1 MARARLQLFTSLV
14 GSLAPW
20 DEPGCADCHAA
31 GVVRGTHKHN
41 SALNLTPSM
50 QSLLWVESRPPL
62 QRPTA
67 LTT

>member
-41 SALNLTPSM
+41 SALNLT
-50 QSLLWVESRPPL
+50 LLWVESRPPL